1 MRQFREKPPSS
12 HFPRTLFII
21 FSIMALLSIIGL
33 DYINWTQG
41 KNTFLFSQRSKPKS
55 LPRSKTMGD
64 IVQNH
69 LSALSIT
76 PESIRQFW
84 DSEQNHH
91 LIINLPEE
99 SYSRIKSSLENN
111 FRINKAVVLEKE
123 KYKDA
128 GKQYHLWKVEGK
140 TGEKLSLLFSYRLS
154 EIKPGKVLKQTKKK
168 NRVVIIV
175 DDMGYNLQAINTIC
189 RINLPLT
196 VAIIPFSPL
205 SQETAEIAHRSGL
218 EIILHL
224 PLESKNLN
232 KANKMDGIIL
242 SGMSEQE
249 ICSILDKDLD
259 DIPYARGVNNH
270 MGSKAT
276 EDWTTMRIFLE
287 RLKEKNL
294 YFIDSM
300 TTSDSIAYK
309 MARSLDI
316 PTARRHVF
324 LDGELEKSYIK
335 GQLKELFRL
344 AQKNGH
350 AVGICHPSNMTLQIL
365 SKDLFKMQKQYGVDI
380 VFASEVVR

>member
-1 MRQFREKPPSS
+1 
-12 HFPRTLFII
+12 
-21 FSIMALLSIIGL
+21 
-33 DYINWTQG
+33 
-41 KNTFLFSQRSKPKS
+41 
-55 LPRSKTMGD
+55 
-64 IVQNH
+64 
-69 LSALSIT
+69 
-76 PESIRQFW
+76 
-84 DSEQNHH
+84 
-91 LIINLPEE
+91 
-99 SYSRIKSSLENN
+99 
-111 FRINKAVVLEKE
+111 
-123 KYKDA
+123 
-128 GKQYHLWKVEGK
+128 
-140 TGEKLSLLFSYRLS
+140 
-154 EIKPGKVLKQTKKK
+154 
-168 NRVVIIV
+168 
-175 DDMGYNLQAINTIC
+175 
-189 RINLPLT
+189 
-196 VAIIPFSPL
+196 
-205 SQETAEIAHRSGL
+205 
-218 EIILHL
+218 
-224 PLESKNLN
+224 
-232 KANKMDGIIL
+232 
-242 SGMSEQE
+242 
-249 ICSILDKDLD
+249 
-259 DIPYARGVNNH
+259 

>member
-1 MRQFREKPPSS
+1 
-12 HFPRTLFII
+12 
-21 FSIMALLSIIGL
+21 MALLSIIGL

-41 KNTFLFSQRSKPKS
+41 KNTFLFSQRSKPKT
-55 LPRSKTMGD
+55 LHRSKTMGD
-64 IVQNH
+64 IAQNH

-91 LIINLPEE
+91 LIIDLPEE

-123 KYKDA
+123 KYKDE

-154 EIKPGKVLKQTKKK
+154 EIKPGKVLKQTEKK

-189 RINLPLT
+189 RIDLPLT

-242 SGMSEQE
+242 SGMPEQE

-294 YFIDSM
+294 YFVDSM

-309 MARSLDI
+309 MAQSLDI

-335 GQLKELFRL
+335 GQLKQLFHL

-350 AVGICHPSNMTLQIL
+350 AIGICHPSNMTLQIL

-380 VFASEVVR
+380 VFASAVVR